1 MLKRN
6 TFLVV
11 VFLTAANF
19 CIAQLQPVRYS
30 GMLNT
35 GAVFGSNNT
44 KLQVQTIHGIRS
56 GAWALGA
63 GVAIDDYFLQSFP
76 VFIDLRRD
84 IFKTKSSPFVYG
96 EGGINIVG
104 KDHENNYEKIDNKA
118 GVFYEGGIG
127 YKIGLNGQLAFNI
140 AAGYSYKGYKDE
152 KSGSMWHIPGEGS
165 YWGGT
170 GSSSNRYMLRRLV
183 LKIGLQF

>member
-1 MLKRN
+1 MLRRN
-6 TFLVV
+6 AFLVIIL
-11 VFLTAANF
+11 LTAANF

-30 GMLNT
+30 GMINT

-56 GAWALGA
+56 GAWAIGA

-84 IFKTKSSPFVYG
+84 IFDTKSGPFVYA
-96 EGGINIVG
+96 EGGINLVG

-118 GVFYEGGIG
+118 GAFYEGGIG

-152 KSGSMWHIPGEGS
+152 MSGSMWYVPVDGNYSGGS
-165 YWGGT
+165 T
-170 GSSSNRYMLRRLV
+170 SNRYALRRLV